1 MDSSAYDVILD
12 IDGPCYNSDSINAD
26 KIEIGIGTMKI
37 SIENFY
43 QSMP

>member
-1 MDSSAYDVILD
+1 MDSSAYHVILD
-12 IDGPCYNSDSINAD
+12 IDDTRNNQHPSDAD